1 MNKLFFPF
9 LLFFI
14 VNAEVIAQPMLSS
27 ADKSIMDASYCP
39 PNFPLLKIQDKV
51 TEPLLARIVYSRPQK
66 NGRIIFG
73 DLIPYGKVWRLG
85 ANEATE
91 IEFFQNAKFG
101 NVSIK
106 KGRYTIYA
114 IPAEAK
120 WTFIINKETDV
131 WGSFRYDSKKD
142 VARVD
147 VPVLLQNDISELFTI
162 LFEKSDKGYELQ
174 FFWDNIKTTVPVSL

>member
-1 MNKLFFPF
+1 MNR
-9 LLFFI
+9 LLFAFLMFFI
-14 VNAEVIAQPMLSS
+14 GTSAVIGQPMLPSP
-27 ADKSIMDASYCP
+27 DKSILDASYCP
-39 PNFPLLKIQDKV
+39 PNFPLLKIQDKATV
-51 TEPLLARIVYSRPQK
+51 PLLARIVYSRPQK
-66 NGRIIFG
+66 NGRVIFG

-101 NVSIK
+101 NVAIK
-106 KGRYTIYA
+106 KGRYTLYA
-114 IPAEAK
+114 VPTESK

-147 VPVLLQNDISELFTI
+147 VPVQLQNYISELFTVI
-162 LFEKSDKGYELQ
+162 FEKSEKGYELQ
-174 FFWDNIKTTVPVSL
+174 FYWDNIKAAVPVSL

>member
-1 MNKLFFPF
+1 
-9 LLFFI
+9 
-14 VNAEVIAQPMLSS
+14 
-27 ADKSIMDASYCP
+27 MDASYCP

-73 DLIPYGKVWRLG
+73 DMIPYGKVWRLG

-106 KGRYTIYA
+106 KGRYTLYA
-114 IPAEAK
+114 IPTESK

-147 VPVLLQNDISELFTI
+147 VPVQMQTDLSELFTI
-162 LFEKSDKGYELQ
+162 LFEKADKGYELQ
-174 FFWDNIKTTVPVSL
+174 FYWDNIKTTVPVSL